1 MAGIDS
7 SDESGFPHAQP
18 TSASQ
23 PCQQEDGMIF
33 FEQKWKQGLL
43 EVLSDGKYGSAGRP
57 YRQNKPRP
65 SQGSATNDTITT
77 PPLTSSNPSHAP
89 GHEVAAMSL
98 ESSLRPTNIDASK
111 IRPDPLLGAESA
123 LPSSTLPPTTTE
135 PERSPSPRSQIR
147 SFQAEKPRTLFPNQL
162 GPMERFLSQD
172 DHLAGIENDPARMKE
187 EGRRLRLLRTNA
199 VRLRAQLKIKRK
211 ELKEKE
217 AAKSSADEAF
227 IRHVR
232 ETRSVQPLSNAPRL
246 PGETA
251 DSYYIAMQT
260 ARDVYGPLEDEYTL
274 IEDILDE
281 TEFEIARIEIRLY
294 GPETAPPPGH
304 ESESISFLPQV
315 TDLLAP
321 ASASS
326 PFLGL
331 STDHPDQYEP
341 IHAEYLSR
349 LGDLDLA
356 RERYQNMTQEHESLL
371 VEQES
376 RSRVG
381 MELHP
386 NLKTFLE
393 NLPSREAVL
402 RGEITEIELDVE
414 RLKSQCLQ
422 AGINLDELSDGS
434 EPEMNFEHEL
444 SNPEHV
450 QRQILGI
457 PVLGESH
464 LDS

>member
-1 MAGIDS
+1 
-7 SDESGFPHAQP
+7 
-18 TSASQ
+18 
-23 PCQQEDGMIF
+23 
-33 FEQKWKQGLL
+33 
-43 EVLSDGKYGSAGRP
+43 
-57 YRQNKPRP
+57 
-65 SQGSATNDTITT
+65 
-77 PPLTSSNPSHAP
+77 
-89 GHEVAAMSL
+89 MSL
-98 ESSLRPTNIDASK
+98 EPSLRPTNINSSK
-111 IRPDPLLGAESA
+111 IQPGPLLSAENA
-123 LPSSTLPPTTTE
+123 LPSNTLPQTTTE
-135 PERSPSPRSQIR
+135 PEQPPSPRSQIR
-147 SFQAEKPRTLFPNQL
+147 NFQEEKSRTLSSNQL

-172 DHLAGIENDPARMKE
+172 DHLGGIENNPERMKE
-187 EGRRLRLLRTNA
+187 EGQRLRLLRTNA

-232 ETRSVQPLSNAPRL
+232 ENRSVQQLSNVQRL
-246 PGETA
+246 PDETT
-251 DSYYIAMQT
+251 DSYYVAMQT
-260 ARDVYGPLEDEYTL
+260 ARDVYGPLEDEYTWM
-274 IEDILDE
+274 EDILDK
-281 TEFEIARIEIRLY
+281 TEFEMARIEIRLY

-304 ESESISFLPQV
+304 ELESLSFLPQV
-315 TDLLAP
+315 EDLLAS

-326 PFLGL
+326 SFLGL
-331 STDHPDQYEP
+331 STEHPDQYEP

-393 NLPSREAVL
+393 NLPAREAAL
-402 RGEITEIELDVE
+402 QGEINEIELDVE